1 MKVSL
6 KISKYLGIFK
16 RFSPKDRFFQLLQ
29 VRVPLQSILIFVYS
43 ESQITASS
51 QGTGIVAGNPNQ
63 TRVRF
68 WSGVLI
74 KLNNYHGQLVT
85 INQPDKYLCSY
96 GNQTH
101 LSLGISIRSWR

>member
-63 TRVRF
+63 TRVHF
-68 WSGVLI
+68 WSGVHGATHCYGLSI
-74 KLNNYHGQLVT
+74 ELRRTDVRSVKL
-85 INQPDKYLCSY
+85 S
-96 GNQTH
+96 
-101 LSLGISIRSWR
+101 SAS